1 MMKTT
6 PEQSKYVYMDKESQ
20 HQIDVQV
27 ETRYVESQ
35 SLPNEDRF
43 VFSYT
48 ITIRNDGE
56 SSARLLNRHWIIT
69 DANGKVQ
76 EVRGEGVVGEQ
87 PQLNPG
93 ETFRYTSGTVL
104 DTPVGSMQ
112 GSYDMVDGQGNR
124 FDALIPPFS
133 LARPGSL
140 H

>member
-1 MMKTT
+1 MQQEAT
-6 PEQSKYVYMDKESQ
+6 
-20 HQIDVQV
+20 HRIAVQV
-27 ETRYVESQ
+27 ETDYIENQ
-35 SLPNEDRF
+35 SSPEKHRF

-48 ITIRNDGE
+48 ITIRNEGSE
-56 SSARLLNRHWIIT
+56 AAKLINRHWIIT

-76 EVRGEGVVGEQ
+76 EVKGKGVVGEQ
-87 PQLNPG
+87 PHLLPG

-112 GSYDMVDGQGNR
+112 GSYDMIDNQGNH
-124 FDALIPPFS
+124 FDAEIPPFS

>member
-1 MMKTT
+1 M
-6 PEQSKYVYMDKESQ
+6 QQ
-20 HQIDVQV
+20 QILNHIDVQV
-27 ETRYVESQ
+27 ETNYMDSQ
-35 SLPNEDRF
+35 SQPEEKRF

-48 ITIRNDGE
+48 VTIRNEG
-56 SSARLLNRHWIIT
+56 STPARLLNRHWIIT

-87 PQLNPG
+87 PHLKPG

-112 GSYDMVDGQGNR
+112 GTYDMVDSLGNH
-124 FDALIPPFS
+124 FDAMIPAFS

>member
-1 MMKTT
+1 M
-6 PEQSKYVYMDKESQ
+6 EKESQ

-76 EVRGEGVVGEQ
+76 EVKGEGVVGEQ

-124 FDALIPPFS
+124 FDTLIPPFS

>member
-1 MMKTT
+1 
-6 PEQSKYVYMDKESQ
+6 MDQETLN
-20 HQIDVQV
+20 HIDVQV
-27 ETRYVESQ
+27 ETNYMESQ
-35 SLPNEDRF
+35 SQPDEQRF

-48 ITIRNDGE
+48 VTIRNEGNMP
-56 SSARLLNRHWIIT
+56 ARLMNRHWIIT

-87 PQLNPG
+87 PHLKPG
-93 ETFRYTSGTVL
+93 ESFRYTSGTVL

-112 GSYDMVDGQGNR
+112 GSYDMVDSLGNH
-124 FDALIPPFS
+124 FDAMIPAFS

>member
-1 MMKTT
+1 
-6 PEQSKYVYMDKESQ
+6 MDQETLN
-20 HQIDVQV
+20 HIDVQV
-27 ETRYVESQ
+27 ETNYMESQ
-35 SLPNEDRF
+35 SQPDEQRF

-48 ITIRNDGE
+48 VTIRNEG
-56 SSARLLNRHWIIT
+56 SVPARLMNRHWIIT

-87 PQLNPG
+87 PHLKPG
-93 ETFRYTSGTVL
+93 ESFRYTSGTVL

-112 GSYDMVDGQGNR
+112 GSYDMVDSLGNH
-124 FDALIPPFS
+124 FDAMIPPFS

>member
-1 MMKTT
+1 M
-6 PEQSKYVYMDKESQ
+6 QQ
-20 HQIDVQV
+20 QILNHIDVQV
-27 ETRYVESQ
+27 ETNYMDSQ
-35 SLPNEDRF
+35 SQPDEKRF

-48 ITIRNDGE
+48 VTIRNEG
-56 SSARLLNRHWIIT
+56 SAPARLLNRHWIIT

-87 PQLNPG
+87 PHLKPG

-112 GSYDMVDGQGNR
+112 GTYDMVDNLGNH
-124 FDALIPPFS
+124 FDAMIPAFS

>member
-1 MMKTT
+1 M
-6 PEQSKYVYMDKESQ
+6 QQ
-20 HQIDVQV
+20 QILNHIDVQV
-27 ETRYVESQ
+27 ETNYMDSQ
-35 SLPNEDRF
+35 SQPEEKRF

-48 ITIRNDGE
+48 VTIRNEG
-56 SSARLLNRHWIIT
+56 SAPARLLNRHWIIT

-87 PQLNPG
+87 PHLKPG

-112 GSYDMVDGQGNR
+112 GTYDMVDSLGNH
-124 FDALIPPFS
+124 FDAMIPAFS

>member
-1 MMKTT
+1 M
-6 PEQSKYVYMDKESQ
+6 EQESPNY
-20 HQIDVQV
+20 IDVQV
-27 ETRYVESQ
+27 ETNYMETQSQPDEKRY
-35 SLPNEDRF
+35 

-48 ITIRNDGE
+48 VTIRNEGTI
-56 SSARLLNRHWIIT
+56 SARLMNRHWIIT
-69 DANGKVQ
+69 DANGRVH

-87 PQLNPG
+87 PHLKPG

-112 GSYDMVDGQGNR
+112 GSYDMVDSLGNH
-124 FDALIPPFS
+124 FDARIPAFS